1 MINSSFDFQGT
12 TACIQQIN
20 NIGNTVYTN
29 ICTGSIKTVPW
40 GSLDWTLAIGATLS
54 VIAVVLLYIN
64 ILSE

>member
-12 TACIQQIN
+12 TSCIQQIN

-40 GSLDWTLAIGATLS
+40 GSLDWTLAVSCVLL
-54 VIAVVLLYIN
+54 VIAIGLLFKN
-64 ILSE
+64 LLSE